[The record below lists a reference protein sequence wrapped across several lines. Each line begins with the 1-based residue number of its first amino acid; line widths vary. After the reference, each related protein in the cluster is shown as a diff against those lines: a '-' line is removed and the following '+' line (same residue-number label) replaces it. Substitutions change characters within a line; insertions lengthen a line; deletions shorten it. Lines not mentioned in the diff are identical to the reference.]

1 MSERGDLFD
10 RAFGQPRA
18 VHVFDEDR
26 DPLGEVPHE
35 ERSEAAA
42 RGVVPLLELDR
53 GRWDAPANGAKAVG
67 VCLGLLVLD
76 GLLLHS
82 VTVGRE
88 PRSELVGAGDV
99 IRPWEQQDDAASV
112 PFESTWDV
120 VHPTRIAVLDS
131 RFAALVC
138 RWPQLMS
145 ALIGRAT
152 RRSRW
157 LALQLAVAE
166 LRRVDDRVMLFLWH
180 MADRWGRV
188 QLDGVLVPLPVT
200 HDVLAQ
206 LIGVQR
212 PTVTSA
218 IRRLSDAGLIL
229 RQPDKTW
236 LLRPTPPPSPMY
248 DRSNGASTI
257 TCAAADAPWPD
268 PR

>member
-1 MSERGDLFD
+1 MSERGDIFD
-10 RAFGQPRA
+10 RAFRHRRT
-18 VHVFDEDR
+18 VRVFDEDR
-26 DPLGEVPHE
+26 DLLAEVPAD
-35 ERSEAAA
+35 ERPHARSQAA
-42 RGVVPLLELDR
+42 VPLLELQCGD
-53 GRWDAPANGAKAVG
+53 WDASADDPDGHRA
-67 VCLGLLVLD
+67 CLGLLVLD

-99 IRPWEQQDDAASV
+99 IRPWEYDDDAASV
-112 PFESTWDV
+112 PFESTWEV
-120 VHPTRIAVLDS
+120 VHPGRIAVLDS
-131 RFAALVC
+131 SFGALVC
-138 RWPQLMS
+138 RWPQLMP

-166 LRRVDDRVMLFLWH
+166 LRRVDDRLMLFFWH

-188 QLDGVLVPLPVT
+188 RLDGVLVPLPVT

-218 IRRLSDAGLIL
+218 IRRLSDAGLIR

-236 LLRPTPPPSPMY
+236 LLRPGPPPSLL
-248 DRSNGASTI
+248 RCRTNGAST
-257 TCAAADAPWPD
+257 AADAAAHSPGPD
-268 PR
+268 PS

>member
-10 RAFGQPRA
+10 RAFRHRRT

-26 DPLGEVPHE
+26 DLLAAVPRE
-35 ERSEAAA
+35 ERSEARA
-42 RGVVPLLELDR
+42 RAVVPLLELDT
-53 GRWDAPANGAKAVG
+53 GRWDAPANGGEGVE

-76 GLLLHS
+76 GMLLHS

-99 IRPWEQQDDAASV
+99 IRPWEHEDDAASV
-112 PFESTWDV
+112 PFESTWEV
-120 VHPTRIAVLDS
+120 VHPTRLGVLDS
-131 RFAALVC
+131 RFASHVC
-138 RWPQLMS
+138 RWPQLMPE
-145 ALIGRAT
+145 LIGRAT

-166 LRRVDDRVMLFLWH
+166 LRRVDDRLMLFFWH

-188 QLDGVLVPLPVT
+188 RLDGVLVPLPVT

-218 IRRLSDAGLIL
+218 IRRLSEAGMIC
-229 RQPDKTW
+229 RQRDKTW
-236 LLRPTPPPSPMY
+236 LLRPKPPPSPVHC
-248 DRSNGASTI
+248 RPNGASTDTDI
-257 TCAAADAPWPD
+257 ANHGSGPD

>member
-10 RAFGQPRA
+10 RAFGQARM
-18 VHVFDEDR
+18 VHVFEED
-26 DPLGEVPHE
+26 PELLAEVPE
-35 ERSEAAA
+35 VDRPEARSRAVA
-42 RGVVPLLELDR
+42 PLLELGV
-53 GRWDAPANGAKAVG
+53 GRWETPRYSAEDDPA
-67 VCLGLLVLD
+67 CLGLLVLD

-99 IRPWEQQDDAASV
+99 IRPWEQEDEAASV
-112 PFESTWDV
+112 PFESCWEV
-120 VHPTRIAVLDS
+120 VDRARIAVLEL
-131 RFAALVC
+131 RFVALVR
-138 RWPQLMS
+138 RWPRLMP

-166 LRRVDDRVMLFLWH
+166 MRRVDDRLMLFFWH

-188 QLDGVLVPLPVT
+188 RPDGVIVPLPVT

-218 IRRLSDAGLIL
+218 LGRLSDAGLIH
-229 RQPDKTW
+229 RQADKTW
-236 LLRPTPPPSPMY
+236 LLCPKPPAALTHRRL
-248 DRSNGASTI
+248 DGAATVARGGAA
-257 TCAAADAPWPD
+257 TCGA
-268 PR
+268 

>member
-10 RAFGQPRA
+10 RAFGHTRM
-18 VHVFDEDR
+18 VYVFEEDR
-26 DPLGEVPHE
+26 ELLWEVPDD
-35 ERSEAAA
+35 ERPEARSRGAA
-42 RGVVPLLELDR
+42 PLLELDS
-53 GRWDAPANGAKAVG
+53 GRWETPASAVEDYPA
-67 VCLGLLVLD
+67 CLGLLVLD

-88 PRSELVGAGDV
+88 PRSELVGSGDV
-99 IRPWEQQDDAASV
+99 IRPWEEEDKAASV
-112 PFESTWDV
+112 PFESCWEV
-120 VHPTRIAVLDS
+120 VDPARLAVLEA
-131 RFAALVC
+131 RFAVLVR
-138 RWPQLMS
+138 RWPRLLP

-166 LRRVDDRVMLFLWH
+166 LRRVDDRLMLFFWH

-188 QLDGVLVPLPVT
+188 RPDGVVVPLPVT

-218 IRRLSDAGLIL
+218 LGRLSDAGLIQ
-229 RQPDKTW
+229 RQADKTW
-236 LLRPTPPPSPMY
+236 LLRPDPPATFTHPGL
-248 DRSNGASTI
+248 DGAATVERGGAA
-257 TCAAADAPWPD
+257 TCGA
-268 PR
+268 